1 MTALAILLALAA
13 PEARL
18 VALRVE
24 PLGDQTALSV
34 VASSEPG
41 RVGLSRE
48 GREVVLSLE
57 LALPD
62 TLITPAGSP
71 PIEALRLV
79 QEPGGLSVR
88 LQVAPEVPYSIR
100 RDGPRVTVLFGA
112 VAEEKPATTGTD
124 VDSLYRGLFPPS
136 AAPLAGPEGIL
147 PAGGEAGAPGEP
159 ADGLQLGNVTLRPTL
174 ISSYVNADTLPFDTP
189 DPVRDTYFQIEPKVA
204 AETVLLGGRLTAD
217 YAPRLRRGSEL
228 ALVEQPSHFVN
239 AAFELG
245 EAPHALRIGEHYASG
260 VLETYEVDPG
270 GEYFFDLG
278 AFRRNTVDG
287 SLRLGRG
294 GRLGLEL
301 GGGYTTV
308 DVDDESSFY
317 DYDTWWAQGGLGYE
331 VTPMLRASLLYGYYR
346 TPSPAEHPQAE
357 STEQS
362 ITLGLDGE
370 ILPLLTGRFSVGWM
384 DQESPAAGPG
394 GTDFSGL
401 TLSADLIKQFSP
413 STTLGINATRQ
424 TQLSSFEDNGFYLS
438 NGIGVQLSA
447 PLGLGITGSGAAGY
461 HWNDYKTTASAL
473 GGPREDRIFGWSIG
487 VGRPVTRRAY
497 VRADYR
503 HERRDSNLDDF
514 DVTIDGFLLQVGIGF
529 FGGGS

>member
-1 MTALAILLALAA
+1 MTALALLLALAA

-18 VALRVE
+18 VAIRVE
-24 PLGDQTALSV
+24 PLGGQTALSV
-34 VASSEPG
+34 VTSSEPG

-48 GREVVLSLE
+48 GREVVLNLE
-57 LALPD
+57 IALPD
-62 TLITPAGSP
+62 TLMTPAVSP

-79 QEPGGLSVR
+79 REPGGLSVR
-88 LQVAPEVPYSIR
+88 MQVAAEVPFSIR
-100 RDGPRVTVLFGA
+100 RDGPRVTVLLGA

-136 AAPLAGPEGIL
+136 AAALTSPADIL
-147 PAGGEAGAPGEP
+147 PAGGEAAAPGEP
-159 ADGLQLGNVTLRPTL
+159 ADGLQLGSVTVRPSVL
-174 ISSYVNADTLPFDTP
+174 ASYVNADTLPFETP
-189 DPVRDTYFQIEPKVA
+189 EPVRDTYFQIEPKVA
-204 AETVLLGGRLTAD
+204 AETLLLGGRLTAD
-217 YAPRLRRGSEL
+217 YTPRLRRGSEL
-228 ALVEQPSHFVN
+228 ELVEETSHLVN

-245 EAPHALRIGEHYASG
+245 EAPHTLRIGEHYASG

-278 AFRRNTVDG
+278 AFERNTVDG

-308 DVDDESSFY
+308 NVDEQSSFY

-331 VTPMLRASLLYGYYR
+331 ATPGLRATLLYGYYR

-357 STEQS
+357 STEHS
-362 ITLGLDGE
+362 ITFGLDGE
-370 ILPLLTGRFSVGWM
+370 ILPLLTGRFSVGWT
-384 DQESPAAGPG
+384 DQESPAAAPG

-413 STTLGINATRQ
+413 STSLGINATRQ
-424 TQLSSFEDNGFYLS
+424 TQLSSFEDNGFYIS
-438 NGIGVQLSA
+438 NGAGARLSA
-447 PLGLGITGSGAAGY
+447 PLGLGVSLSAAAGY
-461 HWNDYKTTASAL
+461 HWNEYQTTASAL
-473 GGPREDRIFGWSIG
+473 GEPREDRIFGWSIG
-487 VGRPVTRRAY
+487 IGRPVTRRAY

-503 HERRDSNLDDF
+503 RERRDSNLDEF
-514 DVTIDGFLLQVGIGF
+514 DVTINGFLLQVGIGF